1 MTCCVLLFAEFLL
14 FNYSY
19 CAVTADS
26 KIRTLYLYGGYH
38 DGVFLDDLWAWRL
51 DDPTE
56 FWRRDFTSDA
66 YYSNS
71 DPDPRVDDLVYYNNS
86 PSKFYVTPDSPLSM
100 LQRFF
105 VPDVPPKGQGLPL
118 EPRVYLS
125 ADKVKMMGEVGLHT
139 IRDLANIDLY
149 TLLKLRGFDYPQ
161 VTQFFPHTRCSS

>member
-1 MTCCVLLFAEFLL
+1 M
-14 FNYSY
+14 
-19 CAVTADS
+19 
-26 KIRTLYLYGGYH
+26 YLYGGYH

-71 DPDPRVDDLVYYNNS
+71 DPNPRVDDLVYYNNS

-125 ADKVKMMGEVGLHT
+125 VDKVKIMAEVGLHT

-161 VTQFFPHTRCSS
+161 VMTFL

>member
-1 MTCCVLLFAEFLL
+1 MCS
-14 FNYSY
+14 YSVVCFY
-19 CAVTADS
+19 HGFVISFFAVTADN
-26 KIRTLYLYGGYH
+26 KIRTLYLYGGYR
-38 DGVFLDDLWAWRL
+38 DGEFLDDLWAWRL

-105 VPDVPPKGQGLPL
+105 VPDVPLKGEGLQL
-118 EPRVYLS
+118 EPREYLG
-125 ADKVKMMGEVGLHT
+125 ADKVKMMGEVGLYT

-149 TLLKLRGFDYPQ
+149 TVLKLRGFDYPQ
-161 VTQFFPHTRCSS
+161 VI